1 MVNVHIHHF
10 AAGRGIVDAEALKV
24 FQAQWAIYQKL
35 VDSNVL
41 SHAEVGR
48 ILHDVLTERFA
59 TPFSFLDIACGD
71 ASLTKAA
78 LAGTCVR
85 HYHGIDLAGPAIDLA
100 ATNLAGEPFEVDLER
115 IMRAALERGCFLELN
130 AQPDRLDLNDVHC
143 HMAKELG
150 LKHTKFVDASGLR
163 GNQST
168 AREIALALR
177 VALEDKVLREIM
189 GTSEATIVSKDRSAR
204 IDYHTTNVPLAHRF
218 QILSGSTVV
227 AEFRTSG
234 TTWAVDANLNENTTY
249 NWRARG
255 EQGGSFGPWSET
267 WTFTTPE
274 QPEGY
279 IRGNE
284 LYDPL
289 FNGRTVGQ
297 IVGPVTFIPGVG
309 AKIEG
314 PASYIQ
320 YNLPQTLTGG
330 EFSILVTNMRTNTEG
345 DKTKVMAMAE
355 GDADITTNDRRFT
368 IEKRG
373 NPPGVIAWRVL
384 TSNQQIDTVGAE
396 RVRREFDPNQT
407 YFWRASWGNNRFD
420 LLIKSGGV
428 SGNTIYSFGKNYRGV
443 YDPNPHRAYIGGPA
457 GRAGLDSGSVDGMIV
472 RQVWISSRP
481 RPSFANK

>member
-1 MVNVHIHHF
+1 MSQ
-10 AAGRGIVDAEALKV
+10 R
-24 FQAQWAIYQKL
+24 
-35 VDSNVL
+35 VL
-41 SHAEVGR
+41 LFGAV
-48 ILHDVLTERFA
+48 A
-59 TPFSFLDIACGD
+59 TLAVVIACGGGEKGNPVSPSSSAAGGAD
-71 ASLTKAA
+71 AG
-78 LAGTCVR
+78 AGGETLKVTAPTLKSPANGAR
-85 HYHGIDLAGPAIDLA
+85 LEAFGPTLDVNP
-100 ATNLAGEPFEVDLER
+100 AT
-115 IMRAALERGCFLELN
+115 
-130 AQPDRLDLNDVHC
+130 
-143 HMAKELG
+143 AK
-150 LKHTKFVDASGLR
+150 F
-163 GNQST
+163 
-168 AREIALALR
+168 
-177 VALEDKVLREIM
+177 
-189 GTSEATIVSKDRSAR
+189 
-204 IDYHTTNVPLAHRF
+204 TTNVPLAHRF
-218 QILSGSTVV
+218 QILNGSTVI

-234 TTWAVDANLNENTTY
+234 TTWVVDANLNENTSY
-249 NWRARG
+249 GWRARG
-255 EQGGSFGPWSET
+255 EQGGAFGPWSDT

-373 NPPGVIAWRVL
+373 NPPGTIAWRVL

-420 LLIKSGGV
+420 LLIKNGGV
-428 SGNTIYSFGKNYRGV
+428 NGNTIYSFGKNYRGV